1 MMIQIAIRWLP
12 WMAYPFGVLFAIGV
26 HYVLLSAQVGLEI
39 STYVPIFCIAILITL
54 FEYVIPYQAKWRPSF
69 RDVKT
74 DTTYMLLVQ
83 TALPKFLGFLV
94 SLYLLR
100 AAQDSGFIFAD
111 YWPHHFPIWLQAI
124 MMILIA
130 DFLRYWFHVASHT
143 NSFLWRFHA
152 VHHSPEK
159 LYWINTG
166 RFHPIEKALQF
177 VFDALP
183 FILLSVSEK
192 VLALYFVFYAANGFF
207 QHSNIK
213 LRFGIL
219 NYIISSAELHRWH
232 HSKLAKES
240 NSNYG
245 NNTIVWDM
253 LFGTRFLPKDKEV
266 KSIGVINLQYPM
278 TFTKQLITPFV
289 RRLDKKNIPLPNLKN
304 IIVNGLIYIK
314 MLHIRATSWH
324 RFMQATRFPKQT
336 QEAVLKKILSENKN
350 TEFGKQFHFSEI
362 SSYGDFKQQ
371 IPLQTYDSLQDYFLR
386 QDQSNEAIINSHQPR
401 MFSVTSGTTGA
412 AKYIPITNEGI
423 NENKRHQ
430 MLFTYAQYK
439 YYPEAFTGKMLGIV
453 GSAVE
458 GHTEAGTSYGAV
470 SGVLYECMPSILKSK
485 FVLPD
490 KVFSINDYK
499 LKYKTILRLAL
510 AHDDI
515 TYIASAN
522 PSTFLLLA
530 TLLNE
535 YKFELV
541 SEIELGEYSQIDNID
556 IEVRSSIQKC
566 LRANLQRAKELRNIF
581 EYKDEI
587 TLADVWPHLQMIVT
601 WTGGSC
607 GVALDTVKR
616 LLPAQTK
623 ILELGYL
630 ASEFRGTITIDAGK
644 RMGIPTIQDNYFEFV
659 ERSHWEEGK
668 ETLLTLD
675 QLKEGKEYYVIVT
688 TSSGLYRYFMNDI
701 VKVTGKYRETPT
713 FEFIQKG
720 KGVTNITGE
729 KLSEIQVIQAVK
741 NTELKLSFSC
751 VNFIVLADKEKSLY
765 EFYIEMVDG
774 FDVTENMI
782 QNELEQELCKL
793 NIEYKEKYAS
803 GRLKPLVV
811 NILESGAMEAYKKDC
826 LQKGQREGQFKY
838 LVLQYMDD
846 NDFSFDGYTVV
857 I

>member
-1 MMIQIAIRWLP
+1 MLIQTANRWLP
-12 WMAYPFGVLFAIGV
+12 WVAYPIGVLFAVGM
-26 HYVLLSAQVGLEI
+26 HYAMLSAQVGLEV
-39 STYVPIFCIAILITL
+39 STYVPVFSIAILITL
-54 FEYVIPYQAKWRPSF
+54 FECVIPYQTQWKPSF
-69 RDVKT
+69 RDIKT
-74 DTTYMLLVQ
+74 DATYMLLVQ
-83 TALPKFLGFLV
+83 TALPKILGFLV

-100 AAQDSGFIFAD
+100 AAQDTGFVFAEF
-111 YWPHHFPIWLQAI
+111 WPHHFPIWLQAI

-130 DFLRYWFHVASHT
+130 DFLRYWFHVASHK

-166 RFHPIEKALQF
+166 RFHPIEKAFQF

-183 FILLSVSEK
+183 FIVLSVSEQ

-232 HSKLAKES
+232 HSKLTNES

-245 NNTIVWDM
+245 NNTIVWDI
-253 LFGTRFLPKDKEV
+253 LFGTRFLPKEREV
-266 KSIGVINLQYPM
+266 KSIGVINLHYPM

-304 IIVNGLIYIK
+304 ILVNGLIYLK
-314 MLHIRATSWH
+314 MLHIRATSWQSFIRATKH
-324 RFMQATRFPKQT
+324 PEQA
-336 QEAVLKKILSENKN
+336 QEAVLKRILSENKS
-350 TEFGKQFHFSEI
+350 TEFGKQYQFTEI
-362 SSYGDFKQQ
+362 NSYEDFKKK

-386 QDQSNEAIINSHQPR
+386 QDQSSEPIINSHQPR

-412 AKYIPITNEGI
+412 AKHVPITNAAI

-439 YYPEAFTGKMLGIV
+439 NYPEAFTGKMLGIV
-453 GSAVE
+453 GSAIE
-458 GHTEAGTSYGAV
+458 GHTKAGTPYGAV

-485 FVLPD
+485 YVLPD
-490 KVFSINDYK
+490 KVFSIKDYK

-510 AHDDI
+510 AHNDI

-522 PSTFLLLA
+522 PSTFLLIT

-541 SEIELGEYSQIDNID
+541 SDIELGKYSQIDDID
-556 IEVRSSIQKC
+556 KEVRDSIKKC
-566 LRANLQRAKELRNIF
+566 LNADPQRAKELRNIF
-581 EYKDEI
+581 EHKDEI
-587 TLADVWPHLQMIVT
+587 ALVDIWPHLQMIVT
-601 WTGGSC
+601 WGGGSC
-607 GVALDTVKR
+607 GVALDAVKR

-630 ASEFRGTITIDAGK
+630 ATEVRGTITIDTGK
-644 RMGIPTIQDNYFEFV
+644 SMGVPTIQDNYFEFI
-659 ERSHWEEGK
+659 ERNHWEQGK
-668 ETLLTLD
+668 EILLTLD
-675 QLKEGKEYYVIVT
+675 QLKVGKEYYVIVT

-701 VKVTGKYRETPT
+701 VKVTGKFNETPT
-713 FEFIQKG
+713 LEFIQKG
-720 KGVTNITGE
+720 NGVTNITGE

-741 NTELKLSFSC
+741 NAEANLSFSC
-751 VNFIVLADKEKSLY
+751 VNFIALADKENSLY
-765 EFYIEMVDG
+765 KFYIELVDG
-774 FDVTENMI
+774 TDVTEKVL
-782 QNELEQELCKL
+782 QNELEKELFAL
-793 NIEYKEKYAS
+793 NIEYKEKHAS
-803 GRLKPLVV
+803 SRLNPLEANILKPGT
-811 NILESGAMEAYKKDC
+811 IEAYKQDC

-838 LVLQYMDD
+838 LVLQYKDE
-846 NDFSFDGYTVV
+846 NDFPFDCYTA
-857 I
+857 